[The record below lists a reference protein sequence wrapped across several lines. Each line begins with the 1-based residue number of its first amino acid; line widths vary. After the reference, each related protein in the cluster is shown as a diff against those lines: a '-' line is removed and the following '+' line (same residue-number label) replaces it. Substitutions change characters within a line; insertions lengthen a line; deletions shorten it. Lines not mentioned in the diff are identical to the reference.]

1 MRRFS
6 STDRRRLPICLGVSS
21 TMTCSDVSTYPSW
34 TLSDVPTSGSI
45 LIYSHF
51 VQTVLTSRLPILRDA
66 IESVAHANRIA
77 ADPALLKAWVEKND
91 GKTALEAFKKEFE
104 HDKAK

>member
-6 STDRRRLPICLGVSS
+6 STDRRRLTICLGVSS
-21 TMTCSDVSTYPSW
+21 RMTCSDVSTYPSW

-51 VQTVLTSRLPILRDA
+51 VQTVLTSRLQFSNLAKVQNVGSIPIGRSKLRLWSYLD
-66 IESVAHANRIA
+66 IIA
-77 ADPALLKAWVEKND
+77 RGQIRCVFSP
-91 GKTALEAFKKEFE
+91 
-104 HDKAK
+104 